1 MICQASDCALIIP
14 MRALGFSNLAL
25 AQQLRM
31 SRTVLN
37 AVVDHL
43 YVMAIDRSVEDKVEL
58 QQKE

>member
-1 MICQASDCALIIP
+1 

-25 AQQLRM
+25 AQRLRM